1 MFVNFQIN
9 IGHNQFKTA
18 IKNTEVYT
26 SKCALFIMIQR
37 AIHHS
42 GAANKPL

>member
-18 IKNTEVYT
+18 IKNTEVYFWMCFVYHDT
-26 SKCALFIMIQR
+26 ESDSSLR
-37 AIHHS
+37 RS
-42 GAANKPL
+42 